1 MQLLTPAMLSKE
13 KIMTLTYTR
22 VLSED
27 DADISQLTKTYT
39 QPNISQFISISDNYF
54 SYVINTPNV
63 HFYKVYENEK
73 LIGAI
78 HLEKNE
84 NLLYM
89 DILIFP
95 EFQRMGFATR
105 VIKDIQNDIIGLNYD
120 RIEIS
125 IDESNIASIKLFENA
140 GFSFV
145 SKEDELLNYVYEKD

>member
-1 MQLLTPAMLSKE
+1 MDTA
-13 KIMTLTYTR
+13 LTYAR
-22 VLSED
+22 ILSEND
-27 DADISQLTKTYT
+27 VDIPCLKEIYQL
-39 QPNISQFISISDNYF
+39 PGVSRFLSISDKYF
-54 SYVINTPNV
+54 HYVVSTENV
-63 HFYKVYENEK
+63 FFYKVYEAKK

-78 HLEKNE
+78 HLEKHG

-105 VIKDIQNDIIGLNYD
+105 VMKDVQNDIFDLSYD

-145 SKEDELLNYVYEKD
+145 SREDELLNFVYEKDRQP

>member
-1 MQLLTPAMLSKE
+1 MTSLSYK
-13 KIMTLTYTR
+13 KMT
-22 VLSED
+22 SEN
-27 DADISQLTKTYT
+27 DADISQLLEIYNI
-39 QPNISQFISISDNYF
+39 PIISQFISIGDNYF
-54 SYVINTPNV
+54 HYVTNTPNV
-63 HFYKVYENEK
+63 YFYKVYKNEK

-105 VIKDIQNDIIGLNYD
+105 VIKDIQNDIFGHNYD

-125 IDESNIASIKLFENA
+125 IDESNIASLKLFENA

-145 SKEDELLNYVYEKD
+145 SKEDELLNFVYEKDWQLWIT